1 MNSSSLAPILINNL
15 FSLIRCGLE
24 LDSSAPE
31 LSTEDCAAILSI
43 GMRQS
48 IQPILYRGLVRC
60 GAPEEAIRDADK
72 ARMRQAYL
80 VIQFS
85 AAMKSIA
92 SALDECGI
100 PYVPLKGS
108 VIRDLYPV
116 PELRTSSDIDV
127 LVREEDLD
135 RAVQELES
143 RTDFSVLRRDYHDIS
158 MVNARVHLEL
168 HFTLKHNADNID
180 RLLANAWDYAA
191 PTGSGSCWAFT
202 PEFQIFHVI
211 AHMSKHFTNGG
222 LGIRPFIDLWLL
234 RHKTQFDENAVR
246 EMCAECGILTF
257 YEECCALSEVWLGGA
272 EHTDTTRLLEGFCLS
287 GGVYGSDHFNNAG
300 KQRTKRGL
308 RYIAS
313 RVFPP
318 LSEVKAYYP
327 EAEGRSAAYYYGRR
341 LASWLS
347 RGRRAELK
355 NKFNDI
361 LTAEPEYLDSVDELF
376 KRLGM

>member
-1 MNSSSLAPILINNL
+1 MEPTLSSILINKL
-15 FSLIRCGLE
+15 FSVIRCGLE
-24 LDSSAPE
+24 LDTEVPE
-31 LSTEDCAAILSI
+31 LSAEDCAAILSI
-43 GMRQS
+43 GKRQS
-48 IQPILYRGLVRC
+48 IQPIIYRGLVRC
-60 GAPEEAIRDADK
+60 SAPAEAIRDADK

-80 VIQFS
+80 VVQFS
-85 AAMKSIA
+85 EAMKSIA
-92 SALDECGI
+92 AALDKCGL

-108 VIRDLYPV
+108 VIRDLYPL

-143 RTDFSVLRRDYHDIS
+143 QTDFKTMQRDYHDIS

-168 HFTLKHNADNID
+168 HFTLKHNAENID
-180 RLLANAWDYAA
+180 RLLANAWDYAV
-191 PTGSGSCWAFT
+191 PTGSGSCWTFT

-234 RHKTQFDENAVR
+234 RHKTGFDENAVR
-246 EMCAECGILTF
+246 EMCAECSILTF
-257 YEECCALSEVWLGGA
+257 YEECCTLSEVWLGKE
-272 EHTDTTRLLEGFCLS
+272 EHTETSSMLEDFCLS
-287 GGVYGSDHFNNAG
+287 GGVYGSDHFNSAG
-300 KQRTKRGL
+300 KRRTKKFL
-308 RYIAS
+308 PYIAS
-313 RVFPP
+313 RIFPP

-341 LASWLS
+341 LTSWLS
-347 RGRRAELK
+347 HGRREELK

-361 LTAEPEYLDSVDELF
+361 LTTEPEYLDSVDELF